1 MTKPKTIRY
10 DRPDT
15 EIRYINWLA
24 QIIALGMFQHLY
36 LIAGRGAAKTTSIL
50 AERLQE
56 MVYDLPGA
64 PVALVADTYS
74 NLQKNVLPTLQE
86 GLRLLGWEED
96 IHYRIEKAP
105 FDKGVWPDYEPHN
118 IISSYKHTIIFFN
131 GFNLTMISLDRPS
144 SAAGRSYV
152 AIMGDEVKF
161 FVESKIAKLTKAVR
175 GYQVKYGQSPFYRS
189 QTFTTDMPNPNLI
202 GEYDWILKHL
212 KRMDVKQI
220 VRILK
225 VGFVYNEVKKE
236 YVIAKDSGDKKELAN
251 VKRKLDRWEAR
262 WRKVRKKSVF
272 FWVAS
277 SFINADILGVD
288 YFSEEFDAA
297 LEDVAQAILSLKP
310 SLTAGNRFYSQLDAK
325 HFYQDGA
332 DSYWSEAFGIRDQED
347 CRILAKL
354 DKTKAIDMGVDF
366 GNMNSML
373 IAQEGKKK
381 REYNILKEFYT
392 IPPNSLREL
401 ADEFLEYMQPHEHKV
416 INLYYDRAGNNY
428 KKTGQDLASKLK
440 KAIEK
445 NSAGHRTG
453 WKVILKSIGQ
463 GNIHSNT
470 EYNFMIDLLS
480 ETNPMLPKVNID
492 QFNCRCL
499 KSSLELAPTKIT
511 SRNGRKLVV
520 KDKRSEGL
528 PTHKLPKQSTNFSDA
543 FKYLMCRKNWLKL
556 SKGHRRQSVGDV
568 STTG

>member
-1 MTKPKTIRY
+1 MP
-10 DRPDT
+10 
-15 EIRYINWLA
+15 
-24 QIIALGMFQHLY
+24 QHLY
-36 LIAGRGAAKTTSIL
+36 FIGGRGSTKTTAFQ

-56 MVYDLPGA
+56 MVYDMPGA
-64 PVALVADTYS
+64 PVALVADTYA

-86 GLRLLGWEED
+86 GLRMLGWEEE

-105 FDKGVWPDYEPHN
+105 FDEGMWKDCKPHN

-131 GFNLTMISLDRPS
+131 GFNLTLISLDRPS

-152 AIMGDEVKF
+152 AIIGDEVKF
-161 FVESKIAKLTKAVR
+161 FREDKIAKLTKAVR
-175 GYQVKYGQSPFYRS
+175 GYKVKYGDSPFYRS

-202 GEYDWILKHL
+202 GEYDWILKHR
-212 KRMDVKQI
+212 KRMNTKLI
-220 VRILK
+220 LRILK
-225 VGFVYNEVKKE
+225 VAFVFNEVKKE
-236 YVIAKDSGDKKELAN
+236 YVLAKDSKDRKVLAN
-251 VKRKLDRWEAR
+251 TKRKLDRWEQR

-288 YFSEEFDAA
+288 YFTEEFEAGLD
-297 LEDVAQAILSLKP
+297 DVRQAILSLKP
-310 SLTAGNRFYSQLDAK
+310 SLTAGTRFYSNLAAK

-332 DSYWSEAFGIRDQED
+332 DPYWSEAFGIRDQED
-347 CRILAKL
+347 CRILSKL
-354 DKTKAIDMGVDF
+354 DKKKAIDMGVDF

-373 IAQEGKKK
+373 IAQDGKGK

-392 IPPNSLREL
+392 IPPNSIREL
-401 ADEFLEYMQPHEHKV
+401 ADDFLEYFEPHEQKT

-428 KKTGQDLASKLK
+428 KKTGQDLAGKLK
-440 KAIEK
+440 KALEK
-445 NSAGHRTG
+445 DNNGKKTG
-453 WKVILKSIGQ
+453 WKVILRSIGQ

-480 ETNPMLPKVNID
+480 EVNPLLPKVNID

-499 KSSLELAPTKIT
+499 KSSLELAPTKVT
-511 SRNGRKLVV
+511 NRNGRKLVV

-528 PTHKLPKQSTNFSDA
+528 PPHKLPTLSTNFSDA
-543 FKYLMCRKNWLKL
+543 FKYLMCRKKWMKL
-556 SKGHRRQSVGDV
+556 SKGHRRQSTGEV
-568 STTG
+568 STTA

>member
-1 MTKPKTIRY
+1 MTKPKTINLKS
-10 DRPDT
+10 PDT
-15 EIRYINWLA
+15 EVRFMNWLA
-24 QIIALGMFQHLY
+24 QVISLCMFQFLY
-36 LIAGRGAAKTTSIL
+36 LIIGRGGAKTTSIL

-56 MVYDLPGA
+56 MVYDMPGA

-74 NLQKNVLPTLQE
+74 NLQKNVIPTLQE

-96 IHYRIEKAP
+96 IHYRIEKEP
-105 FDKGVWPDYEPHN
+105 FDKGVWPEYKPYN
-118 IISSYKHTIIFFN
+118 IISTYKHTWIFFN

-152 AIMGDEVKF
+152 AIIGDEVKF

-175 GYQVKYGQSPFYRS
+175 GYRERFGQSPFYRS

-202 GEYDWILKHL
+202 GEHDWIWKHL

-220 VRILK
+220 VQVLK
-225 VGFVYNEVKKE
+225 TAFVYNDVKLE
-236 YVIAKDSGDKKELAN
+236 YVIAKKSGDKQATIN
-251 VKRKLDRWEAR
+251 AKRKLDRWEAR
-262 WRKVRKKSVF
+262 WRKIRKKSVF

-277 SFINADILGVD
+277 SFINADILTLD
-288 YFSEEFDAA
+288 FFSEEFDAA

-310 SLTAGNRFYSQLDAK
+310 SLTAGNRFYSQLDVK

-332 DSYWSEAFGIRDQED
+332 DSFWSEAFGIRDQED

-354 DKTKAIDMGVDF
+354 DKKKAIDMGVDF

-381 REYNILKEFYT
+381 REYNVLKEFYT
-392 IPPNSLREL
+392 IPPDSIREL
-401 ADEFLEYMQPHEHKV
+401 ADEFLEYMEPHEHKV

-428 KKTGQDLASKLK
+428 KKTGQDLATKLK

-445 NSAGHRTG
+445 NSAGRKTG
-453 WKVILKSIGQ
+453 WKVILRSIGQ

-470 EYNFMIDLLS
+470 EYNFMIDLLG
-480 ETNPMLPKVNID
+480 ETNPLLPKVNID
-492 QFNCRCL
+492 MFNCRCL

-511 SRNGRKLVV
+511 NRNGRKLVV

-528 PTHKLPKQSTNFSDA
+528 PPHKLPKQSTNFSDA
-543 FKYLMCRKNWLKL
+543 FKYLMCRKAWMKL
-556 SKGHRRQSVGDV
+556 SKGHRRQSAGSV
-568 STTG
+568 STTA